1 MRAIETLKDIV
12 GDRLVGSSLGFW
24 QDLEAAQVS
33 FVLRRNPGLTRSF
46 RTRKAGHR
54 QGPKAVYR
62 DVGDKGW
69 SAFGSGATP
78 NPWEPEEALRMD
90 LQRMKIDATFR
101 DRRDRMNRSQESMG
115 KMGTLLLGT
124 SWGRIGP
131 PPSESR
137 EPGESPDPPAPPAI
151 PSPEPGNPPAPPRRS
166 R

>member
-1 MRAIETLKDIV
+1 MRAIETLWPV
-12 GDRLVGSSLGFW
+12 GDRPVGSSLGFW

-33 FVLRRNPGLTRSF
+33 FVLRRNPGTHPKFQDSEGRASAGPESGLSGRGVQEGAGPR
-46 RTRKAGHR
+46 RTPG
-54 QGPKAVYR
+54 
-62 DVGDKGW
+62 
-69 SAFGSGATP
+69 
-78 NPWEPEEALRMD
+78 NRMD

>member
-62 DVGDKGW
+62 DVGSKGERGP
-69 SAFGSGATP
+69 A
-78 NPWEPEEALRMD
+78 EP
-90 LQRMKIDATFR
+90 
-101 DRRDRMNRSQESMG
+101 
-115 KMGTLLLGT
+115 LGT
-124 SWGRIGP
+124 GGWTSNGWR
-131 PPSESR
+131 
-137 EPGESPDPPAPPAI
+137 
-151 PSPEPGNPPAPPRRS
+151 
-166 R
+166 